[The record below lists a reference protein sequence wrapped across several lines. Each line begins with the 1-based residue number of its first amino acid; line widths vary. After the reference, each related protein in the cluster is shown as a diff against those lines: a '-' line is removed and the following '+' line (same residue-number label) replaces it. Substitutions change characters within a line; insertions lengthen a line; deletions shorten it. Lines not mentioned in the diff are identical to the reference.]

1 MEPKSAKQRF
11 MEEGYFV
18 FPKLLNEKETAELR
32 AAVEFIRDSLYE
44 DFDRRNP
51 GKDTIVFRHLNNPVW
66 SKDRPEYCRRIME
79 LAADPRCLG
88 PVEQIFEGPSLFRTT
103 SLMVPSRYKST
114 DGNWH
119 RDWQF
124 MVRDPEKEKAVIL
137 RLRRERLVSGVQF
150 QIALVDNDDLEYI
163 PYSAGRYDTEEE
175 FYVRLADNWSH
186 ATEPLP
192 NSIRLKLK
200 AGDAALINATG
211 LHRGRYHTDI
221 PRLTLMFTYTP
232 KSMPYYDYLVDQPFC
247 LEPGYLDGLSL
258 RAKAYFTEFIETYRD
273 YWTANE
279 EQKKAFHELNYDRT
293 LLGV

>member
-1 MEPKSAKQRF
+1 MEPKSARLRF
-11 MEEGYFV
+11 LEEGYIV
-18 FPKLLNEKETAELR
+18 IPKLFNERETAELR
-32 AAVEFIRDSLYE
+32 SAAEFIRDSLYE

-66 SKDRPEYCRRIME
+66 SKDKPEYCRRIME

-103 SLMVPSRYKST
+103 SLMVPPRCKSM

-124 MVRDPEKEKAVIL
+124 SLSPEKEKELVL
-137 RLRRERLVSGVQF
+137 RLRTKRIVSGVQF
-150 QIALVDNDDLEYI
+150 QIALIDNDDLEYI

-175 FYVRLADNWSH
+175 FYVRIADNWSH
-186 ATEPLP
+186 ATDPLP
-192 NSIRLKLK
+192 NSIRFRLK
-200 AGDAALINATG
+200 AGDAVLINATG

-221 PRLTLMFTYTP
+221 PRLTILLTYTP
-232 KSMPYYDYLVDQPFC
+232 KNMPYYDYLVDQPFC
-247 LEPGYLDGLSL
+247 LQPGYLDSLSL

-273 YWTANE
+273 FWTADE
-279 EQKKAFHELNYDRT
+279 EKKKSYYARNDLRY
-293 LLGV
+293 